1 MDDIKKQLEDDE
13 EILWNGTPEKSPYVV
28 GAFSDLRGFL
38 VYTIFT
44 SVIFGIIIFA
54 DSVDDSDDGSMML
67 SFLFFYLLMMSPV
80 IYSLI
85 KTIFFV
91 NKAYDQIYYVI
102 TDRRLLLRN
111 GINKIYYSSIY
122 FKDIVDCHINVSI
135 SDRKAQT
142 ATIEV
147 SQYGRYMST
156 NHLFNISGYG
166 KVLKLINEN
175 IRKAKSEA
183 ISTKKNN
190 SELQTI

>member
-13 EILWNGTPEKSPYVV
+13 EILWKGMPEKSPYVI

-44 SVIFGIIIFA
+44 SVIFRFIVFA
-54 DSVDDSDDGSMML
+54 DSVDNSGSGSRMAGL
-67 SFLFFYLLMMSPV
+67 LFFYLFMMSPV

-91 NKAYDQIYYVI
+91 NKAYNQIYYVI
-102 TDRRLLLRN
+102 TNRRLLLRN
-111 GINKIYYSSIY
+111 GINKIYYSSVY
-122 FKDIVDCHINVSI
+122 FKDIVDCHMYVSL
-135 SDRKAQT
+135 SDRNAQT

-156 NHLFNISGYG
+156 NHLFNISDYA

-175 IRKAKSEA
+175 IRNAKAEA
-183 ISTKKNN
+183 ISAKKNTMAI
-190 SELQTI
+190 S

>member
-54 DSVDDSDDGSMML
+54 DSVDDSDGGSLMV

-175 IRKAKSEA
+175 IRKAKAEA
-183 ISTKKNN
+183 ISAKKNTMAI
-190 SELQTI
+190 S

>member
-13 EILWNGTPEKSPYVV
+13 EILWKGTPEKSPYIV

-44 SVIFGIIIFA
+44 SVMFGIIIFA
-54 DSVDDSDDGSMML
+54 DSVDDSDGGSLMV

-122 FKDIVDCHINVSI
+122 FKDIVDCHLNVSI

-156 NHLFNISGYG
+156 NHLFNILVMVRY
-166 KVLKLINEN
+166 
-175 IRKAKSEA
+175 
-183 ISTKKNN
+183 
-190 SELQTI
+190 

>member
-13 EILWNGTPEKSPYVV
+13 EILWNGMPEKSPYVI

-44 SVIFGIIIFA
+44 SVIFGFIVFA
-54 DSVDDSDDGSMML
+54 DSVDNSGSGSRMAGL
-67 SFLFFYLLMMSPV
+67 LFFYLFMISPV

-91 NKAYDQIYYVI
+91 NKAYNKIYYVI
-102 TDRRLLLRN
+102 TDQRLLLRN
-111 GINKIYYSSIY
+111 GINKSYYSSVY
-122 FKDIVDCHINVSI
+122 FKDIVDCHMYVSL
-135 SDRKAQT
+135 SDRNAQT

-156 NHLFNISGYG
+156 NHLFNISDYA

-175 IRKAKSEA
+175 IRKAKAEA
-183 ISTKKNN
+183 ISAKKKTMAI
-190 SELQTI
+190 S

>member
-13 EILWNGTPEKSPYVV
+13 EILWKGMPEKSPYVI

-44 SVIFGIIIFA
+44 SVIFGFIVFA
-54 DSVDDSDDGSMML
+54 DSVDNSGSGSRMAGL
-67 SFLFFYLLMMSPV
+67 LFFYLFMMSPV

-91 NKAYDQIYYVI
+91 NKAYNQIYYVI

-111 GINKIYYSSIY
+111 GINKIYYSSVY
-122 FKDIVDCHINVSI
+122 FKDIVDCHMSVSLP
-135 SDRKAQT
+135 DRNAQT

-156 NHLFNISGYG
+156 NHLFNISDYA

-175 IRKAKSEA
+175 IRNAKAEA
-183 ISTKKNN
+183 ISAKKNTMAI
-190 SELQTI
+190 S

>member
-1 MDDIKKQLEDDE
+1 MYDIKKQLEDDE
-13 EILWNGTPEKSPYVV
+13 EILWKGMTEKSPYVI

-44 SVIFGIIIFA
+44 SVIFGFIVFA
-54 DSVDDSDDGSMML
+54 DSVDNSGSGSRMAGLL
-67 SFLFFYLLMMSPV
+67 SFYLFMMSPV

-91 NKAYDQIYYVI
+91 NKAYNQIYYVI
-102 TDRRLLLRN
+102 TNRRLLLRN
-111 GINKIYYSSIY
+111 GINKIYYSSVY
-122 FKDIVDCHINVSI
+122 FKDIVDCHMYVSL
-135 SDRKAQT
+135 SDRNAQT

-156 NHLFNISGYG
+156 NHLFNISDYA

-175 IRKAKSEA
+175 IRNAKAEA
-183 ISTKKNN
+183 ISAKKNTMAI
-190 SELQTI
+190 S